1 VSSKIIAVTES
12 WTTPEIN
19 DCELG
24 FLLFR
29 KDRNEIKHGKGGGIL
44 LYVSNDIK
52 CVAIDKLNQLKCES
66 LWVELQEHTG
76 ASLTLGVCYR
86 SHSAAYSEFRP

>member
-1 VSSKIIAVTES
+1 MYFNYLYFNYF
-12 WTTPEIN
+12 TT
-19 DCELG
+19 LV
-24 FLLFR
+24 
-29 KDRNEIKHGKGGGIL
+29 L

-52 CVAIDKLNQLKCES
+52 CVAIDKLNHLKCES

-86 SHSAAYSEFRP
+86 SQSAAYSEIRDMFTLGKQVKGDV